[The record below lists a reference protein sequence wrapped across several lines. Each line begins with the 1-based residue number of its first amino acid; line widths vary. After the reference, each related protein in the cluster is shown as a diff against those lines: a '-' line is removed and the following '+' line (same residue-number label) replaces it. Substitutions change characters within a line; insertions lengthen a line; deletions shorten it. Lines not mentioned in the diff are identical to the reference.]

1 MKNNA
6 HMQNELLLN
15 REQDIAELRLGLL
28 KIRSQLEINQKEYKK
43 EHWNPL
49 HKTDL
54 YWDLINDVKG
64 ILSET
69 LKIL

>member
-43 EHWNPL
+43 EHWNP
-49 HKTDL
+49 
-54 YWDLINDVKG
+54 
-64 ILSET
+64 
-69 LKIL
+69 